1 MQFFRHTCV
10 YFYLMNYYFIKFAKI
25 LTKSQDCSK
34 KEQSFVGKSRFSRCT
49 LPSSHNIGTNDKK
62 NGNHIDDNDDDD
74 DEDENALTANNI
86 NTLIL
91 QQQQQPKIPIKDT
104 TNFFPPFA
112 RVIVVSGIHC
122 RRLSH
127 H

>member
-1 MQFFRHTCV
+1 MH
-10 YFYLMNYYFIKFAKI
+10 
-25 LTKSQDCSK
+25 
-34 KEQSFVGKSRFSRCT
+34 
-49 LPSSHNIGTNDKK
+49 PPSHNIGTNDKK
-62 NGNHIDDNDDDD
+62 NGKRIDDDDGDD

-91 QQQQQPKIPIKDT
+91 QQQQQPKIPIKDI
-104 TNFFPPFA
+104 TNFFAPFA
-112 RVIVVSGIHC
+112 RVIVVSGIHRC